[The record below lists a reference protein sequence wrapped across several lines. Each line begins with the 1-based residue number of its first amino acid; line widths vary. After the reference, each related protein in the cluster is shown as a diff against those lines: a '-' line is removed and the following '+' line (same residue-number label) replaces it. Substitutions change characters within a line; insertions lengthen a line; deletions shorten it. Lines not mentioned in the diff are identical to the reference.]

1 MENAMNKK
9 QSNNG
14 GFALASVLIIIL
26 VLMILGTALLSV
38 VFSDT
43 KHAIYSE
50 NNLEAHFLARSGA
63 DIVSN
68 DIIMNRA
75 IPTGIIGVKR
85 DLSDTFGTKS
95 YTVDSITTIGNKIN
109 VVVSGEAN
117 GILDKVTLELDVVAG
132 EETVFQRPFHVNN
145 LVVSTNLDINY
156 PSGFTDAERL
166 AHKPLSGADAQPF
179 VYPSPTIASPIL
191 PKNSPFALTI
201 TNGQTVQLNTSKS
214 FSNVTIDGGR
224 LLLNS
229 VIGSTLQLVIEDTLE
244 VTKHGSDN
252 GVIEV
257 TGDGNVEIYVD
268 TMTFNQDTQLLITG
282 EARVKLF
289 VMTTAMINN
298 PLTNISNTSIST
310 PDQLMIILNDYAVLD
325 LGSNANLTAYV
336 YGPKATI
343 YMNSN
348 STTINGALIGNVFN
362 KNDGSNAPNGV
373 INYIPPDDSYP
384 EYNGVTGYIKSQ
396 YKRGN

>member
-1 MENAMNKK
+1 MNKK
-9 QSNNG
+9 QGNND
-14 GFALASVLIIIL
+14 GFALASVLIIML

-68 DIIMNRA
+68 AIITNRA
-75 IPTGIIGVKR
+75 MPSGIIGVKQ
-85 DLSDTFGTKS
+85 DLSDAFGTKS
-95 YTVDSITTIGNKIN
+95 YTVESITTVGAKVN

-117 GILDKVTLELDVVAG
+117 GITDVVTLELDVVAG
-132 EETVFQRPFHVNN
+132 TETVFQRPFHVNN
-145 LVVSTNLDINY
+145 LVVSSNLDINY
-156 PSGFTDAERL
+156 PSAYTAAERL

-179 VYPSPTIASPIL
+179 VYPSPTITTPAL
-191 PKNSPFALTI
+191 AQNNPFALPVS
-201 TNGQTVQLNTSKS
+201 NGQTVQLNASKS
-214 FSNVTIDGGR
+214 FSSVTISGGR
-224 LLLNS
+224 FVLNS
-229 VIGSTLQLVIEDTLE
+229 ATGSTLQLVMDSL
-244 VTKHGSDN
+244 VVGKHGSND

-257 TGDGNVEIYVD
+257 TGDGDVEIYVNS
-268 TMTFNQDTQLLITG
+268 MTFNQDSKVLITG

-289 VMTTAMINN
+289 VMTSGMINN
-298 PLTNISNTSIST
+298 PLTYVSSTSISS
-310 PDQLMIILNDYAVLD
+310 PDQLLIILNDNAELD
-325 LGSNANLTAYV
+325 LGSNANLTAYI

-348 STTINGALIGNVFN
+348 HTTINGALIGNVFN
-362 KNDGSNAPNGV
+362 KNDGSNVPNGI
-373 INYIPPDDSYP
+373 INYIPPVDSYP
-384 EYNGVTGYIKSQ
+384 EYNGVSGYSKFQ